1 MLAPLMQPLAV
12 GFFLVLVRCTSLF
25 LVAPIFSAKTIPA
38 LVRIGF
44 AVPIAVAVFMGAG
57 SPVFV
62 GWDRTAAL
70 IPAVAME
77 ILMGVGAG
85 LAARFAIEAALGAG
99 SAIAIAAG
107 ISFGSVIDPLHGAE
121 STAIGD
127 LLSYLTMA
135 VALSTGLHRDAVV
148 WLCRS
153 VQEPRQARIFLW
165 PPSQRGWLPMVPLP
179 SLCPFAWP
187 FRCWPRSRWDTSGS
201 GSSTAPHLSSTCP
214 TSGSP
219 SPCWPDAGPSIWLP
233 PAPPSWPP
241 RPRARPL
248 QEGRHKACRH
258 ERRFRTR
265 RENRTREPAA
275 SALGLG
281 KRRCGGLA

>member
-1 MLAPLMQPLAV
+1 MLAPLLQPLAV

-38 LVRIGF
+38 LVRMGF

-62 GWDRTAAL
+62 GWDRTSAL

-77 ILMGVGAG
+77 VLMGVGAG

-107 ISFGSVIDPLHGAE
+107 VSFGSVIDPLHGAE

-153 VQEPRQARIFLW
+153 VQET
-165 PPSQRGWLPMVPLP
+165 PP
-179 SLCPFAWP
+179 
-187 FRCWPRSRWDTSGS
+187 GS
-201 GSSTAPHLSSTCP
+201 DFSVATLA
-214 TSGSP
+214 
-219 SPCWPDAGPSIWLP
+219 
-233 PAPPSWPP
+233 
-241 RPRARPL
+241 
-248 QEGRHKACRH
+248 
-258 ERRFRTR
+258 TR
-265 RENRTREPAA
+265 VVADGAA
-275 SALGLG
+275 SIALSVRLAFPVLAAVTLGHLGLG
-281 KRRCGGLA
+281 LVNRAAPQFNLSNIGFTIALLAGCGAFYLVAPGAAVLAAEAARTAFARR